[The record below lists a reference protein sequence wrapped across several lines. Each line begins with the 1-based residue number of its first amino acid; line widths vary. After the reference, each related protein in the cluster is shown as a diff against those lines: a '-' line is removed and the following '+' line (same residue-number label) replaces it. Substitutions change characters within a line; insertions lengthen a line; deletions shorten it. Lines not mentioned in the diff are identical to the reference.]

1 MPNRTVLE
9 WTFDRQLDRRALATR
24 SCISSATTRHSSGY
38 SVIYLLLVYIAIR
51 LIFAMDPFAG
61 ATAGSLFAPRPKAY
75 SSARLSPTLLAAHR
89 QGSNSPMPT
98 RPDTL
103 DDPFFAPHQIP
114 HHPQS
119 APIPHTSV
127 PFAPTELAVLQRWS
141 QVYHSHRAQCPVGPP
156 PGMPAAVYEIFER
169 LGGAA
174 PFAGQQAQA
183 VVAAVAADFAQD
195 TISAPSSQNTTTT
208 VDETEPFRPEAW
220 SSCTVTDSQPTPG
233 LYRSPEGDAT
243 SVPSSSSPTNTI
255 RSTSSARP
263 AHVFGAS
270 AGVRVGSS
278 PSYGALDQHMRALE
292 LKRGMKKSAAG
303 HGRNKMNRTASA
315 PIKTAG
321 GSKASG
327 SGIRSSPLVGMTSS
341 TPSRQS
347 SPLVGLNSG
356 ADGQSYEPLG
366 FQTFGNQSQVQ
377 QATVFGST
385 DTQQQSFSFSGGY
398 DADQSGYTEAPS
410 AILDAQGQGDEGEG
424 EKSRTATPLLAAA
437 STSVPVPPAVG
448 GPAASAN
455 GAAPKEKNKVRASVS
470 ASDRTDP
477 NTMPDRNDPNIVII
491 DDPAAL
497 RGMRYEDFEPHMY
510 IGREALGT
518 EYPRNLEPGAGH
530 ERIRCLL
537 CKCGYAGP
545 NGRSM
550 WRRHVSQK
558 HVILLAGKRGTVTK
572 KKEGMPDEAAVINTY
587 MEKRERTLASKK
599 RYASK
604 KRMDQRNDRL
614 ASQGFDASKVAAD
627 ESQPASQETADGEDG
642 DDEIEE
648 MEEEPQAMPLQD
660 VPPNSSEGT
669 KPKLRLKPLAKSG
682 EAASGPENALPPSS
696 PLSPVPTTSVS
707 VSPSEPTHPGPTFSF
722 NTPGPITSTYLFS
735 PFDDDHRRGGFGVL
749 GKAFGDD
756 MDSGLGK
763 AFGDEIK
770 LGGVKRV
777 RPFKSTARLDDD
789 SFPLLGAAVG
799 LSSPLRIGRAQSVGA
814 VEQSPTRA
822 SRVVDVEETG
832 SEPETPRT
840 NAAKVAARR
849 LQLFALESPVA
860 NVTPMRRVPPRGTLT
875 RSLTTPVMSTKLG
888 SHAALVL
895 GQTPLADGEEELAR
909 VLGLAPDIVR
919 HEHSEDSP
927 VRKRKRG
934 PNTPFP
940 IYPSSRLRESLDD
953 LWPPSPFVINTP
965 APAPKRARKDKNK
978 EEGLDSYANEIIA
991 GDLLVES

>member
-1 MPNRTVLE
+1 
-9 WTFDRQLDRRALATR
+9 
-24 SCISSATTRHSSGY
+24 
-38 SVIYLLLVYIAIR
+38 
-51 LIFAMDPFAG
+51 MDPYAG
-61 ATAGSLFAPRPKAY
+61 ATAGSLFAPLPKAY
-75 SSARLSPTLLAAHR
+75 SSARLSPSILAHR
-89 QGSNSPMPT
+89 QGSNSPMPA
-98 RPDTL
+98 RPDSL
-103 DDPFFAPHQIP
+103 DDPFFAPNSMI
-114 HHPQS
+114 QS

-141 QVYHSHRAQCPVGPP
+141 QVYHSHRARCPVGPP

-174 PFAGQQAQA
+174 PFAGQQ
-183 VVAAVAADFAQD
+183 VVAATTVADYSQD
-195 TISAPSSQNTTTT
+195 TASAPSSQNTTTT
-208 VDETEPFRPEAW
+208 LDEAEPFRPEAW
-220 SSCTVTDSQPTPG
+220 SSGTTIDSQPTPG

-243 SVPSSSSPTNTI
+243 SIPSSSPTNTI
-255 RSTSSARP
+255 RSTGSARP
-263 AHVFGAS
+263 AHVFGAG
-270 AGVRVGSS
+270 AGMRVGSS

-292 LKRGMKKSAAG
+292 LKRGMKKSASA
-303 HGRNKMNRTASA
+303 HGRNKTNRTASA
-315 PIKTAG
+315 PMRKP
-321 GSKASG
+321 SS
-327 SGIRSSPLVGMTSS
+327 SSIRSSPLVGMRSS

-347 SPLVGLNSG
+347 SPLVGLSG
-356 ADGQSYEPLG
+356 ADGQPAFEPMG
-366 FQTFGNQSQVQ
+366 FQTFGNQLPVQ
-377 QATVFGST
+377 QATVYGSA
-385 DTQQQSFSFSGGY
+385 DAQQQSFSFSAGY
-398 DADQSGYTEAPS
+398 DADQSGYTEVPS
-410 AILDAQGQGDEGEG
+410 TILDAQGNLDEEGD
-424 EKSRTATPLLAAA
+424 KSTTAVPLLGAA
-437 STSVPVPPAVG
+437 TTTDPMPPTVDTAA
-448 GPAASAN
+448 GPAAPGN
-455 GAAPKEKNKVRASVS
+455 GAAAPSKEKAKARATVA

-477 NTMPDRNDPNIVII
+477 NTLPDRNDPNVVII

-497 RGMRYEDFEPHMY
+497 KGMRYEDFEPHMY

-558 HVILLAGKRGTVTK
+558 HVILLAGKRGMVTK
-572 KKEGMPDEAAVINTY
+572 KKEGGIPDEAAVINTY

-614 ASQGFDASKVAAD
+614 AAQGFDASKVASD
-627 ESQPASQETADGEDG
+627 EFHSASQETAGGEDDG
-642 DDEIEE
+642 DDEIDETDE
-648 MEEEPQAMPLQD
+648 MDDEPQTMPLQD
-660 VPPNSSEGT
+660 VPPNSSEGV
-669 KPKLRLKPLAKSG
+669 KPKLRLKPLAKTG
-682 EAASGPENALPPSS
+682 EPASGPENALPPSS

-707 VSPSEPTHPGPTFSF
+707 VSPSEPVHPGPTFSF
-722 NTPGPITSTYLFS
+722 NTPGPINSTYLFS

-756 MDSGLGK
+756 LDSGLGK

-777 RPFKSTARLDDD
+777 RAFKSTARLDDD
-789 SFPLLGAAVG
+789 SFPLLGATVG
-799 LSSPLRIGRAQSVGA
+799 LSSPLHIGRAQSVGA
-814 VEQSPTRA
+814 VERSPTRG
-822 SRVVDVEETG
+822 SRVSVDIDETG

-849 LQLFALESPVA
+849 LQLFALESPIA
-860 NVTPMRRVPPRGTLT
+860 NVTPMRRVPARGTLT
-875 RSLTTPVMSTKLG
+875 RSLTTPVMSTALG

-909 VLGLAPDIVR
+909 ALGLAPDIGR
-919 HEHSEDSP
+919 HMLSEDSP

-940 IYPSSRLRESLDD
+940 IYPSSRLRESMDEA
-953 LWPPSPFVINTP
+953 WPPSPFVINTP
-965 APAPKRARKDKNK
+965 APAPKRVKKGKDK
-978 EEGLDSYANEIIA
+978 EGMDGYANEIIA
-991 GDLLVES
+991 GDLLVGS

>member
-1 MPNRTVLE
+1 
-9 WTFDRQLDRRALATR
+9 
-24 SCISSATTRHSSGY
+24 
-38 SVIYLLLVYIAIR
+38 
-51 LIFAMDPFAG
+51 MDPFAG
-61 ATAGSLFAPRPKAY
+61 ATAGSLFAPHPKAY
-75 SSARLSPTLLAAHR
+75 ATGRLSPSLHR
-89 QGSNSPMPT
+89 QDSNSPMPT

-103 DDPFFAPHQIP
+103 DDPFFAPHIP
-114 HHPQS
+114 HS

-141 QVYHSHRAQCPVGPP
+141 QVYHSHRARCPVGPP
-156 PGMPAAVYEIFER
+156 PGMPAAVYDIFER
-169 LGGAA
+169 LGAA
-174 PFAGQQAQA
+174 VPFAAQQQG
-183 VVAAVAADFAQD
+183 VAAVDFAQD
-195 TISAPSSQNTTTT
+195 PTSLPSSQNTTTT
-208 VDETEPFRPEAW
+208 LDETEAFRPEAW
-220 SSCTVTDSQPTPG
+220 SSVTTVDSQPTPG

-255 RSTSSARP
+255 RSTGSARP
-263 AHVFGAS
+263 AHVFGPS
-270 AGVRVGSS
+270 SGVRVGSS

-303 HGRNKMNRTASA
+303 HGRNKANRTASA
-315 PIKTAG
+315 PIRT
-321 GSKASG
+321 ASG
-327 SGIRSSPLVGMTSS
+327 SKPSGSSVRSSPLVGMKSS
-341 TPSRQS
+341 SPSRQS
-347 SPLVGLNSG
+347 SPLVGLGSG
-356 ADGQSYEPLG
+356 PDGQSAYEPLG
-366 FQTFGNQSQVQ
+366 FQTFGNQPQVQ

-385 DTQQQSFSFSGGY
+385 DAQQQSFSFSAGY
-398 DADQSGYTEAPS
+398 DADQSGYTEAVS
-410 AILDAQGQGDEGEG
+410 MVLDAQVAEEGEG
-424 EKSRTATPLLAAA
+424 DTSQTATPLLA
-437 STSVPVPPAVG
+437 TIPVPPNTNAQ
-448 GPAASAN
+448 AASAAS
-455 GAAPKEKNKVRASVS
+455 GSAPAKEKTKVRASVS

-477 NTMPDRNDPNIVII
+477 NTMPDRNDPSLVII

-497 RGMRYEDFEPHMY
+497 RGMRYEDFEPHMF
-510 IGREALGT
+510 IGRDALGT

-558 HVILLAGKRGTVTK
+558 HVILLAGKRGTVPK
-572 KKEGMPDEAAVINTY
+572 KKEGGIPDEAAVINTY

-614 ASQGFDASKVAAD
+614 AAQGFDASKVAAD
-627 ESQPASQETADGEDG
+627 ESQPASQETADGEGDEDG
-642 DDEIEE
+642 DDEVEEIEI
-648 MEEEPQAMPLQD
+648 EEEPKAMPLQD
-660 VPPNSSEGT
+660 VPANSSEAA
-669 KPKLRLKPLAKSG
+669 KPKLRLKPLNKPG
-682 EAASGPENALPPSS
+682 EAATGPENALPPSS
-696 PLSPVPTTSVS
+696 PLSPVPTTSLS
-707 VSPSEPTHPGPTFSF
+707 VSPSEPVHPGPTFSF
-722 NTPGPITSTYLFS
+722 NTPGPIKSTYLFS

-814 VEQSPTRA
+814 VEQSPTRG
-822 SRVVDVEETG
+822 SRVVDIEETG

-888 SHAALVL
+888 SHAALIL

-909 VLGLAPDIVR
+909 ALGLAPDIAR

-940 IYPSSRLRESLDD
+940 IYPSSRLRESMDD

-978 EEGLDSYANEIIA
+978 EEGLGMDSYANEIIA

>member
-1 MPNRTVLE
+1 
-9 WTFDRQLDRRALATR
+9 
-24 SCISSATTRHSSGY
+24 
-38 SVIYLLLVYIAIR
+38 
-51 LIFAMDPFAG
+51 MDPF
-61 ATAGSLFAPRPKAY
+61 AGSLFAPLPKAY
-75 SSARLSPTLLAAHR
+75 PSARLSPSLHR

-103 DDPFFAPHQIP
+103 DDPFFAPQL
-114 HHPQS
+114 PQS

-141 QVYHSHRAQCPVGPP
+141 QVYHSHRARCPVGPP

-174 PFAGQQAQA
+174 PFGQQAQ
-183 VVAAVAADFAQD
+183 VVVSAADFAQD
-195 TISAPSSQNTTTT
+195 PASVPSSQNTTTT

-220 SSCTVTDSQPTPG
+220 SSGTAIDAHPTPG

-255 RSTSSARP
+255 RSTSSTRP
-263 AHVFGAS
+263 AHVFGAGS
-270 AGVRVGSS
+270 GIRMGSS

-292 LKRGMKKSAAG
+292 LKRGMKKNAAG
-303 HGRNKMNRTASA
+303 YGRNKANRTASA
-315 PIKTAG
+315 PIRTVS
-321 GSKASG
+321 GSKPSG
-327 SGIRSSPLVGMTSS
+327 SSIRSSPLVGMKSS
-341 TPSRQS
+341 TSSRQS
-347 SPLVGLNSG
+347 SPLVGLGSSL
-356 ADGQSYEPLG
+356 DGQPAYEPMG
-366 FQTFGNQSQVQ
+366 FQTFGNQPQVQ
-377 QATVFGST
+377 QATVFAST
-385 DTQQQSFSFSGGY
+385 DAQQQSFSFSAGY
-398 DADQSGYTEAPS
+398 DADQSAYTEMPS
-410 AILDAQGQGDEGEG
+410 TILDAQGQAEEGDDD
-424 EKSRTATPLLAAA
+424 KSMTATPLLASA
-437 STSVPVPPAVG
+437 VPVPPTVDVPAAA
-448 GPAASAN
+448 GPAAAS
-455 GAAPKEKNKVRASVS
+455 KEKTKVRATVS

-477 NTMPDRNDPNIVII
+477 NTMPDRNDPNVVII

-497 RGMRYEDFEPHMY
+497 RGMRYEDFESHMY
-510 IGREALGT
+510 IGRDALGT

-558 HVILLAGKRGTVTK
+558 HVILLAGKRGTVPK
-572 KKEGMPDEAAVINTY
+572 KKEGIPDEAAVINTY

-614 ASQGFDASKVAAD
+614 AAQGFDASKVAAD
-627 ESQPASQETADGEDG
+627 ESQPGSQETADGEEDA
-642 DDEIEE
+642 DDETEE
-648 MEEEPQAMPLQD
+648 AEEEPQAMPLQD
-660 VPPNSSEGT
+660 VPPNSSEAT
-669 KPKLRLKPLAKSG
+669 KPKLRLKPLAKPG
-682 EAASGPENALPPSS
+682 EPATGENALPPSS

-707 VSPSEPTHPGPTFSF
+707 VSPSEPVHPGPTFSF
-722 NTPGPITSTYLFS
+722 NTPGPIKSTYLFS
-735 PFDDDHRRGGFGVL
+735 PFDDDNRRGGFGVL

-777 RPFKSTARLDDD
+777 RAFKSTARLDDD

-814 VEQSPTRA
+814 VEQSPSRG
-822 SRVVDVEETG
+822 SRVVDIEETG

-849 LQLFALESPVA
+849 LQLFALESPIA

-909 VLGLAPDIVR
+909 ALGLAPDIGR

-940 IYPSSRLRESLDD
+940 IYPSSRLRESMED

-978 EEGLDSYANEIIA
+978 EEGFGMDGYANEIIA

>member
-1 MPNRTVLE
+1 
-9 WTFDRQLDRRALATR
+9 
-24 SCISSATTRHSSGY
+24 
-38 SVIYLLLVYIAIR
+38 
-51 LIFAMDPFAG
+51 MDPFAS
-61 ATAGSLFAPRPKAY
+61 ATTGSLFAPMPKAY
-75 SSARLSPTLLAAHR
+75 PSARLSPSLLATQR

-103 DDPFFAPHQIP
+103 DDPFFAPQQIP
-114 HHPQS
+114 HLPQS

-141 QVYHSHRAQCPVGPP
+141 QVYHSHRARCPVGPP

-174 PFAGQQAQA
+174 PFASQQA
-183 VVAAVAADFAQD
+183 VVAADFAQD
-195 TISAPSSQNTTTT
+195 ISAPSSQNTTTT

-220 SSCTVTDSQPTPG
+220 SSGTTTDSQPTPG

-243 SVPSSSSPTNTI
+243 SVPSSSPTNTI
-255 RSTSSARP
+255 RSTGSARP
-263 AHVFGAS
+263 AHLFGAG
-270 AGVRVGSS
+270 AGAGGRVGSS
-278 PSYGALDQHMRALE
+278 PSFGALDQHMRALE
-292 LKRGMKKSAAG
+292 LKRGMKKSAG
-303 HGRNKMNRTASA
+303 HGRNKMGRTVSA
-315 PIKTAG
+315 PIRTVS
-321 GSKASG
+321 GSKPSG
-327 SGIRSSPLVGMTSS
+327 SSIRSSPLIGMKSS
-341 TPSRQS
+341 SPSRQS
-347 SPLVGLNSG
+347 SPLVGLASG
-356 ADGQSYEPLG
+356 ADGPAYEPMG

-377 QATVFGST
+377 QATMYGST
-385 DTQQQSFSFSGGY
+385 EAQQQSYGFSAGY
-398 DADQSGYTEAPS
+398 DADQSTYTEAPS
-410 AILDAQGQGDEGEG
+410 TILETGEEGEG
-424 EKSRTATPLLAAA
+424 DKSLTDGPVLADA
-437 STSVPVPPAVG
+437 STTVPVPPAAG
-448 GPAASAN
+448 SAN
-455 GAAPKEKNKVRASVS
+455 GAAPKEKAKARATVS
-470 ASDRTDP
+470 ASDRADP
-477 NTMPDRNDPNIVII
+477 NTMPDRNDPNVVII
-491 DDPAAL
+491 DDPEAL

-510 IGREALGT
+510 IGRDALGT

-558 HVILLAGKRGTVTK
+558 HVILLAGKRGTVPK
-572 KKEGMPDEAAVINTY
+572 KKEGMPDEVAVINTY

-614 ASQGFDASKVAAD
+614 AAQGFDASKVATD
-627 ESQPASQETADGEDG
+627 ESQPTSQEAADGDEDG
-642 DDEIEE
+642 DDEIDEVE
-648 MEEEPQAMPLQD
+648 DEPEAMPLQD
-660 VPPNSSEGT
+660 VPPNSSEGP
-669 KPKLRLKPLAKSG
+669 KPKLKLKPLTKPG
-682 EAASGPENALPPSS
+682 EPASGPENALPPSS
-696 PLSPVPTTSVS
+696 PLSPVPATSVS
-707 VSPSEPTHPGPTFSF
+707 VSPSEPVHPGPTFSF
-722 NTPGPITSTYLFS
+722 NTPGPINSTYLFS
-735 PFDDDHRRGGFGVL
+735 PFDDDHRRGGFGIL

-777 RPFKSTARLDDD
+777 RAFKSTARLDDD

-814 VEQSPTRA
+814 VEQSPSRG

-860 NVTPMRRVPPRGTLT
+860 NVTPMRRVPPRGALT

-888 SHAALVL
+888 SHAAFVL
-895 GQTPLADGEEELAR
+895 GQTPLADGDEELAR
-909 VLGLAPDIVR
+909 ALGLAPDIVR

-940 IYPSSRLRESLDD
+940 IYSSSRLRESLDD
-953 LWPPSPFVINTP
+953 FWPPSPFVINTP

>member
-1 MPNRTVLE
+1 
-9 WTFDRQLDRRALATR
+9 
-24 SCISSATTRHSSGY
+24 
-38 SVIYLLLVYIAIR
+38 
-51 LIFAMDPFAG
+51 MDPF
-61 ATAGSLFAPRPKAY
+61 AGSLFAPLPKAY
-75 SSARLSPTLLAAHR
+75 ASARLSPSLHR
-89 QGSNSPMPT
+89 QGSHSPMPT
-98 RPDTL
+98 RPDSL
-103 DDPFFAPHQIP
+103 DDPFFSPNISH
-114 HHPQS
+114 S

-141 QVYHSHRAQCPVGPP
+141 QVYHSHRARCPVGPP

-169 LGGAA
+169 LGGTA
-174 PFAGQQAQA
+174 PFAQTQT
-183 VVAAVAADFAQD
+183 ADFSQD
-195 TISAPSSQNTTTT
+195 TLSAPSSQNTTTT
-208 VDETEPFRPEAW
+208 LDETEPFRPEAW
-220 SSCTVTDSQPTPG
+220 SSVTANDSQPTPG

-263 AHVFGAS
+263 AHVFGAG
-270 AGVRVGSS
+270 AGVRLGSS

-303 HGRNKMNRTASA
+303 HGRNKTSRTASA
-315 PIKTAG
+315 PIRGAG
-321 GSKASG
+321 GSKPSG
-327 SGIRSSPLVGMTSS
+327 SSIRSSPLVGMNSS
-341 TPSRQS
+341 ISSRQS
-347 SPLVGLNSG
+347 SPLVGLGSG
-356 ADGQSYEPLG
+356 DGQPAYEPMG
-366 FQTFGNQSQVQ
+366 FQTFGNQPQVQ
-377 QATVFGST
+377 QATVFGAT
-385 DTQQQSFSFSGGY
+385 DPQQQSFSFSAGY
-398 DADQSGYTEAPS
+398 DADQSCYTEAPS
-410 AILDAQGQGDEGEG
+410 AILDAQGQADDEDGDR
-424 EKSRTATPLLAAA
+424 SMTPAPTG
-437 STSVPVPPAVG
+437 STTVSVPPA
-448 GPAASAN
+448 AN
-455 GAAPKEKNKVRASVS
+455 APLAKEKSKVRATVS
-470 ASDRTDP
+470 TTDRTDP
-477 NTMPDRNDPNIVII
+477 NTMPDRNDPSLVII

-510 IGREALGT
+510 IGRDALGT

-558 HVILLAGKRGTVTK
+558 HVILLAGKRGTVPK
-572 KKEGMPDEAAVINTY
+572 KKEGIPDEAAVINTY

-614 ASQGFDASKVAAD
+614 AAQGFDASKVAAD
-627 ESQPASQETADGEDG
+627 ESKTESQETVDGDEDGDG
-642 DDEIEE
+642 DDETEEIEL
-648 MEEEPQAMPLQD
+648 EEEPQPMPLQD
-660 VPPNSSEGT
+660 VPPNSSEGP
-669 KPKLRLKPLAKSG
+669 KPKLRLKPLAKPG
-682 EAASGPENALPPSS
+682 EPATGPENALPPSS

-707 VSPSEPTHPGPTFSF
+707 VSPSEPMHPGPTFSF
-722 NTPGPITSTYLFS
+722 NTPGPINSTYLFS
-735 PFDDDHRRGGFGVL
+735 PFDDDNRRGGFGVL

-777 RPFKSTARLDDD
+777 RAFKSTARLDDD
-789 SFPLLGAAVG
+789 AFPMLGVG

-814 VEQSPTRA
+814 VEQSPTRG
-822 SRVVDVEETG
+822 SRVVDFEETG

-860 NVTPMRRVPPRGTLT
+860 NVTPMRRVPPRGALT

-888 SHAALVL
+888 SHAALLL

-909 VLGLAPDIVR
+909 VLGLAPDIGR

-940 IYPSSRLRESLDD
+940 IYPSSRLRESMDD

-978 EEGLDSYANEIIA
+978 EEGFGMDSYANEMIA
-991 GDLLVES
+991 GDLLVEL